1 MKKFISVVMIM
12 FIAFTFFGCEQD
24 SILSPRDSL
33 SPPSW
38 IRGTWSDEYGVNTY
52 TFSSSNVIFSID
64 LGTTS
69 IEIDFIEAMESSEV
83 GVTNEISTS
92 STYRFSFNEGGTTS
106 TLRFESVSSTT
117 LTYYVTNAGVTTGPI
132 LLTKE

>member
-1 MKKFISVVMIM
+1 M
-12 FIAFTFFGCEQD
+12 G
-24 SILSPRDSL
+24 L
-33 SPPSW
+33 
-38 IRGTWSDEYGVNTY
+38 Y
-52 TFSSSNVIFSID
+52 SSQ
-64 LGTTS
+64 GTTLKS
-69 IEIDFIEAMESSEV
+69 AILLMIGKVHLSSYENDFIEAMESSEV